1 MRTRLVRIAC
11 LFTSAASIA
20 AAGLGLASRPAL
32 AKETSTSARQTEKPS
47 TAAPA
52 EAPETAAASP
62 KAAAASPKAAAA
74 SPKAA
79 AASPKAAAASPKAAA
94 ASPKAAAASPK
105 AGAGVAAAAPSVP
118 RAKTDAKK
126 APEPPPLPPAPA
138 RVWLIAPTPQGPW
151 TLRIDNEGERPMRIP
166 ADIRLLRLEI
176 DTLNKRTK
184 KTVRCAAP
192 AGLKPSGF
200 PERRALLLAPG
211 QSYMEHFDPRLL
223 CFGKDEAALAGGSV
237 VRAWYGWG
245 PPPKWSRT
253 APSPPFAVESTDDP
267 LAFAPAQGLAAP
279 TIVLSYDL
287 PSKKDAAGDGPDGA
301 GPPSSPGDKQAQPSG
316 TTAQPQGDKAA
327 QPQGDKAAQPQGD
340 KTAQPQGDK
349 TAQPQGDK
357 AAQASTDSPAGAVAG
372 QPAPSTTARGASA
385 SGEPI
390 VDANAPRLELKS
402 EPWSDAAS
410 PRSAVVRVTARNAGR
425 RPMTVAIRSRMFEF
439 HVAGPNGTTVC
450 QASPPTGAIPR
461 DMFRTLKPG
470 ASVDVPILLR
480 EVCPSNTLDRVGL
493 YEVTARLHA
502 NEPGI
507 GLGVDAY
514 TATVTAREP
523 TLLRLK
529 SAPEPFYAAP
539 PRSVPTPQS
548 EPKASDAG
556 VD

>member
-20 AAGLGLASRPAL
+20 TVALGLASRPAL
-32 AKETSTSARQTEKPS
+32 AKETSSSTRPADKPS
-47 TAAPA
+47 AAVPAKALKAGAASPNSAAAAPA
-52 EAPETAAASP
+52 KALKAGAASP
-62 KAAAASPKAAAA
+62 NSAAAAP
-74 SPKAA
+74 
-79 AASPKAAAASPKAAA
+79 
-94 ASPKAAAASPK
+94 
-105 AGAGVAAAAPSVP
+105 AGAGVAAAAPSAP
-118 RAKTDAKK
+118 RAKAGAKKK

-166 ADIRLLRLEI
+166 ADVRLLRLEI

-245 PPPKWSRT
+245 PPPKWSRK

-279 TIVLSYDL
+279 TLVLSYGL
-287 PSKKDAAGDGPDGA
+287 PPKKEAAGDEPDGA
-301 GPPSSPGDKQAQPSG
+301 EPPSPPGDKQAQPSD

-327 QPQGDKAAQPQGD
+327 QPQGDKAAQLQGD
-340 KTAQPQGDK
+340 KAAQPQGDK
-349 TAQPQGDK
+349 AAQPQGDK

-372 QPAPSTTARGASA
+372 QPATSSKDHGAGS
-385 SGEPI
+385 SGKPI

-410 PRSAVVRVTARNAGR
+410 PRSIVVRSSARNAGR

-439 HVAGPNGTTVC
+439 HVAGPNGATVC

-470 ASVDVPILLR
+470 ASVDVSILLR
-480 EVCPSNTLDRVGL
+480 EVCPANTFAREGL
-493 YEVTARLHA
+493 YEVTATLHA
-502 NEPGI
+502 NEPGT
-507 GLGVDAY
+507 GLGLDAY
-514 TATVTAREP
+514 TATVTAKEP
-523 TLLRLK
+523 TLLRVK
-529 SAPEPFYAAP
+529 SAPEPFYAAA
-539 PRSVPTPQS
+539 PRAVPTPKP
-548 EPKASDAG
+548 EPAEEAADA
-556 VD
+556 D

>member
-20 AAGLGLASRPAL
+20 TVALGLASRPAL
-32 AKETSTSARQTEKPS
+32 AKETSGSARLAAKPS
-47 TAAPA
+47 AAAPA
-52 EAPETAAASP
+52 ATPKAGAASPKSAAASP
-62 KAAAASPKAAAA
+62 AGAASPKSAAASP
-74 SPKAA
+74 
-79 AASPKAAAASPKAAA
+79 
-94 ASPKAAAASPK
+94 
-105 AGAGVAAAAPSVP
+105 AGAGVAAAAPSAP
-118 RAKTDAKK
+118 KGKAGAKKK

-166 ADIRLLRLEI
+166 ADVRLLRLEI

-245 PPPKWSRT
+245 PPPKWSRK

-279 TIVLSYDL
+279 TLVLSYGL
-287 PSKKDAAGDGPDGA
+287 PPKKEAAGGEPDGA
-301 GPPSSPGDKQAQPSG
+301 EPPSPPGDGQAQPSD

-340 KTAQPQGDK
+340 KAAQPE
-349 TAQPQGDK
+349 GDK
-357 AAQASTDSPAGAVAG
+357 ATQASTDSPAGAVAG
-372 QPAPSTTARGASA
+372 QPATSSKAPGAGS
-385 SGEPI
+385 SGKPI

-410 PRSAVVRVTARNAGR
+410 PRSIVVRSSARNAGR

-439 HVAGPNGTTVC
+439 HVAGPNGATVC

-470 ASVDVPILLR
+470 ASVDVSILLR
-480 EVCPSNTLDRVGL
+480 EVCPANTFAREGL
-493 YEVTARLHA
+493 YEVTATLHA
-502 NEPGI
+502 NEPGT
-507 GLGVDAY
+507 GLGLDAY
-514 TATVTAREP
+514 TAKVTAREP
-523 TLLRLK
+523 TLLRVK
-529 SAPEPFYAAP
+529 SAPEPFYAAA
-539 PRSVPTPQS
+539 PRAVPTPKP
-548 EPKASDAG
+548 EPAEEAADA
-556 VD
+556 D